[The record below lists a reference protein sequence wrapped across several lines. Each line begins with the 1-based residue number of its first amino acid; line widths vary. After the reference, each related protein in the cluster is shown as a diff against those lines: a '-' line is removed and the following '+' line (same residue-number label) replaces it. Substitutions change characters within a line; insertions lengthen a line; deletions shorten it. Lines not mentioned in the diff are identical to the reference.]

1 MTTGFLFG
9 CDFVPQISTLI
20 LFISHRLSYAFLI
33 VSTKEVLTMKA
44 LLISLVIGLATSPM
58 ALAEKPNW
66 AGEGKPS
73 KEAVEQHAEEMMQKH
88 CDKKD
93 KECLKKLEK
102 EQKKAA
108 KEKGKKEEQKAM
120 KEMNKQEK
128 EARKQALKE
137 KKQALKDQRE
147 KLEMEEENI
156 EKELKQL
163 EDDEE

>member
-1 MTTGFLFG
+1 
-9 CDFVPQISTLI
+9 
-20 LFISHRLSYAFLI
+20 
-33 VSTKEVLTMKA
+33 MKA
-44 LLISLVIGLATSPM
+44 LLITLVIGLATSPM

-120 KEMNKQEK
+120 KE
-128 EARKQALKE
+128 
-137 KKQALKDQRE
+137 
-147 KLEMEEENI
+147 
-156 EKELKQL
+156 
-163 EDDEE
+163 